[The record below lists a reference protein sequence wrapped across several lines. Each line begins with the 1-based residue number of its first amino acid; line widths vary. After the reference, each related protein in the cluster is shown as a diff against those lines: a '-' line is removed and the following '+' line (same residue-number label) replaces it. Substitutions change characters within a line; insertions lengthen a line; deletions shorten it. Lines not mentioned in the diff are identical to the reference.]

1 MTGRG
6 MIENPT
12 MKQAS
17 YSLTPPLEWQ
27 INIYCYF
34 LFHAQSSGFSH
45 QTDVTS
51 HKGSDMASSK
61 TLKKTLNALKRLWSI
76 TP

>member
-34 LFHAQSSGFSH
+34 LFHTQSSGFSH
-45 QTDVTS
+45 QTVVTS

-61 TLKKTLNALKRLWSI
+61 TLKKSLNIRQTLWSI

>member
-34 LFHAQSSGFSH
+34 LFHTQSSGFSR
-45 QTDVTS
+45 QTVVTS

-61 TLKKTLNALKRLWSI
+61 TLKKTLNAPKGPWSMSI
-76 TP
+76 